1 MIDRIYGTLHSRF
14 MAKKSSA
21 AAAKTPDLI
30 VSQPISL
37 LEREIKAD
45 LGGLFK
51 SLGLAA
57 AHIGTKK
64 YYDLAADAGLAL
76 SALSIKPDPGGLAWL
91 LIRRSLLRAMQNLT
105 EESWLHRAS
114 ERTPDAKALED
125 DLDGALSRAALTVS
139 KDFFRQPGS
148 LSLLPECAAWF
159 HQWLLQIGFDQPK
172 ATSISSRL
180 RSYFVYAL
188 NQEWRAHAEFYAPIV
203 SAATTPFTPAGE
215 RERAWEQYRAWL
227 DQELDSPMFGEPF
240 SLRQLYVPL
249 RAYYERLPQ
258 GQLDMPTER
267 IAEKDRKRIALD
279 FTDHLLT
286 WVQAKDKNDAC
297 RVVSGGPGSGKSSVA
312 KMFTAAVL
320 AQTGWRALYIPLHRI
335 KYKGEIIPAI
345 HQYLSDT
352 GLLPGATT
360 PLERESGEPQL
371 LLIFDGLDE
380 LAMLGKIAQTNTS
393 EFVRAVKDLVRD
405 HNTTALRL
413 KVILTGR
420 TVVMQG
426 LESEFRKK
434 GEVIHLCPYKVTE
447 EDRGRYELGW
457 ELLAES
463 DQRQLWWRKYGE
475 LTGQGYTGLPE
486 SLNRED
492 LLEVSAEPL
501 LNYLLALAYQS
512 GGLDFSREVTQNQ
525 IYATLI
531 HEVYDRRWSGGGHFA
546 VNGMSEDHF
555 QRVLEEIAVASWHGD
570 GRKTTVGEIK
580 QHCAD
585 AKITRLLETFQDG
598 AENGVLRLL
607 TAFFFRKAGERNDE
621 NAFEFTH
628 KSFGEYLVAR
638 RVVRMIQI
646 IEKRT
651 REAETDFDGWDTRQC
666 LEEWA
671 RLCGPTAMNLRQWDF
686 LKNEMHLP
694 SARPQDWQPLLVKLI
709 NALLRQGMPMEKLG
723 LPDFL
728 KMQFQARNA
737 EEALLL
743 ALSAT
748 ARVTKQLSEISWP
761 EPTSFGAWIK
771 RLQGQRGSSNNAG
784 VLHALDWL
792 CLDKQVTYSAD
803 LFCANLRYSSCKGMI
818 VRGANLIGAD
828 LSGANLIGADLSSA
842 DISVA
847 YLEGTDLTHANLS
860 HAELV
865 HAILSGADLTRADL
879 GYADLS
885 NAILIRADLSHSKL
899 IDADMREVDL
909 RKADF
914 NGANLIGANLYG
926 ANMEGV
932 KGLPENWKDVV
943 RAH

>member
-1 MIDRIYGTLHSRF
+1 
-14 MAKKSSA
+14 MAKKSA

-30 VSQPISL
+30 ISKPISL

-51 SLGLAA
+51 SLGAAA

-64 YYDLAADAGLAL
+64 YYDLAADAG
-76 SALSIKPDPGGLAWL
+76 SALAALRLKPDAGGLAWL
-91 LIRRSLLRAMQNLT
+91 LIHRSLLRAMQNLT
-105 EESWLHRAS
+105 EESWLHRS
-114 ERTPDAKALED
+114 PDKTPDAKALED
-125 DLDGALSRAALTVS
+125 ELDGALGRAALTVS
-139 KDFFRQPGS
+139 QDFFRQPGS
-148 LSLLPECAAWF
+148 LSLLPECADWF
-159 HQWLLQIGFDQPK
+159 HQWLLKIGFDQPK

-188 NQEWRAHAEFYAPIV
+188 NQEWRAHAEFYAPII
-203 SAATTPFTPAGE
+203 SAASTPFTSAGE

-240 SLRQLYVPL
+240 SLRQLYIPL

-267 IAEKDRKRIALD
+267 AAEKDRKRTALD
-279 FTDHLLT
+279 FTDHILT
-286 WVQAKDKNDAC
+286 WVQAQDKNDAC

-312 KMFTAAVL
+312 KMFTAEVL
-320 AQTGWRALYIPLHRI
+320 AQTSWRALYIPLHRI

-352 GLLPGATT
+352 GLLPGAGT
-360 PLERESGEPQL
+360 PLDREAGEPQI

-380 LAMLGKIAQTNTS
+380 LAMLGKIAQTNTN

-405 HNTTALRL
+405 HNTTSLRL

-420 TVVMQG
+420 TVVMQS
-426 LESEFRKK
+426 LESEFRKE
-434 GEVIHLCPYKVTE
+434 GIVLHLCPYKVAN
-447 EDRGRYELGW
+447 EDKDHYVRGW
-457 ELLAES
+457 DLLAES
-463 DQRQLWWRKYGE
+463 DLRQEWWRKYGE
-475 LTGQGYTGLPE
+475 LTGKGYTGLPE
-486 SLNRED
+486 SLDRED

-512 GGLDFSREVTQNQ
+512 GGLDFSQSVTQNQ
-525 IYATLI
+525 IYDRLI
-531 HEVYDRRWSGGGHFA
+531 HAVYERRWSGGGHFA

-638 RVVRMIQI
+638 RIVRMIQI

-651 REAETDFDGWDTRQC
+651 NEAETDFDGWDTRQC

-671 RLCGPTAMNLRQWDF
+671 RLCGPTGMNARQWDF
-686 LKNEMHLP
+686 LKNEMHQP
-694 SARPQDWQPLLVKLI
+694 TARPQNWQPLLVKLI

-723 LPDFL
+723 LHDFL

-737 EEALLL
+737 EESLLL
-743 ALSAT
+743 ALSST
-748 ARVTKQLSEISWP
+748 SNVTQQISNVLWP
-761 EPTSFGAWIK
+761 ETISFGVWIK
-771 RLQGQRGSSNNAG
+771 RLQGQRKGGQNVLALSALGWLRLDDQFIDMSDLYRAELTQSSLSSIKARYANI
-784 VLHALDWL
+784 W
-792 CLDKQVTYSAD
+792 
-803 LFCANLRYSSCKGMI
+803 FANLTGS
-818 VRGANLIGAD
+818 NLTVADFENTDLSGTNLKGAD
-828 LSGANLIGADLSSA
+828 LSGANLSEANLHGANLSEADLSGANLREA
-842 DISVA
+842 DLSGA
-847 YLEGTDLTHANLS
+847 NLHGANLS
-860 HAELV
+860 
-865 HAILSGADLTRADL
+865 
-879 GYADLS
+879 
-885 NAILIRADLSHSKL
+885 
-899 IDADMREVDL
+899 
-909 RKADF
+909 
-914 NGANLIGANLYG
+914 GANLAKANLTE
-926 ANMEGV
+926 ANLTQANLNGV
-932 KGLPENWKDVV
+932 KGLPENWKDLVS
-943 RAH
+943 AY

>member
-1 MIDRIYGTLHSRF
+1 
-14 MAKKSSA
+14 MAKKFPAA
-21 AAAKTPDLI
+21 AAAKSPDLI

-76 SALSIKPDPGGLAWL
+76 SALSMKPDPGGLAWL

-105 EESWLHRAS
+105 EESWLHRPS

-125 DLDGALSRAALTVS
+125 DLDGALGRAALTVS

-148 LSLLPECAAWF
+148 LSLLPECEAWF

-188 NQEWRAHAEFYAPIV
+188 NQEWRAHAEFYAPIIT
-203 SAATTPFTPAGE
+203 AATTPFTPAGE

-258 GQLDMPTER
+258 GQLEMPTER
-267 IAEKDRKRIALD
+267 IAEKGRKRIALS

-286 WVQAKDKNDAC
+286 WVQAQDKNDAC
-297 RVVSGGPGSGKSSVA
+297 RVISGGPGSGKSSVA
-312 KMFTAAVL
+312 KMFTAEVL

-335 KYKGEIIPAI
+335 KYRGEIIPAI

-360 PLERESGEPQL
+360 PLDCEAGEPQL

-380 LAMLGKIAQTNTS
+380 LAMLGKIAQTNTND
-393 EFVRAVKDLVRD
+393 FVRAVKDLVRD

-426 LESEFRKK
+426 LESEFRKE
-434 GEVIHLCPYKVTE
+434 GSVLHLCPYKVANG
-447 EDRGRYELGW
+447 DKDRYELGW

-463 DQRQLWWRKYGE
+463 DQRQDWWRKYGE
-475 LTGQGYTGLPE
+475 LTGKGYAGLPK
-486 SLNRED
+486 SLDRKD

-501 LNYLLALAYQS
+501 LNYLLAMAYQS
-512 GGLDFSREVTQNQ
+512 GGLDFSKEVTQNQ

-671 RLCGPTAMNLRQWDF
+671 RLCGPTSMNLRQWDF
-686 LKNEMHLP
+686 LQNEMHLP

-737 EEALLL
+737 EEALLV

-761 EPTSFGAWIK
+761 EPTSFGTWVK
-771 RLQGQRGSSNNAG
+771 RLQGQRIKGGNALALG
-784 VLHALDWL
+784 VLDWL
-792 CLDKQVTYSAD
+792 QLDQQIVHIID
-803 LFCANLRYSSCKGMI
+803 LYGARLSHSSLNGVCARFSNLCGARLNESSLSKALLDESNLSESDL
-818 VRGANLIGAD
+818 RGANLSGVN
-828 LSGANLIGADLSSA
+828 LSGANLSG
-842 DISVA
+842 
-847 YLEGTDLTHANLS
+847 ANLS
-860 HAELV
+860 GAN
-865 HAILSGADLTRADL
+865 LSGAN
-879 GYADLS
+879 LS
-885 NAILIRADLSHSKL
+885 
-899 IDADMREVDL
+899 
-909 RKADF
+909 
-914 NGANLIGANLYG
+914 GANLSGANLSE
-926 ANMEGV
+926 AMMNGV
-932 KGLPENWKDVV
+932 IGLPENWKNIV
-943 RAH
+943 RVHGMNTSVLNNLRG